1 MKELLICDD
10 HFMVRKGLVAICQ
23 TQFGL
28 MQIDEASSCNELMSS
43 LKRKQYT
50 HVILDLVLSDGVTME
65 ILPNIRGLYPGLRI
79 LVFSMQPSGLFRAGL
94 ARYGVTQYISKGA
107 PERETLRQL
116 QDFLYD
122 SPSRVSPTSKPL
134 EKTGFDRLTPR
145 ETEVL
150 HYLLMGLG
158 SAEIGNIL
166 NMKQNTIST
175 FKRRI
180 LEKSNT
186 KNVFELK
193 ELVAMHKDVFELS
206 QTYNELR

>member
-1 MKELLICDD
+1 MKDLLICDD

-28 MQIDEASSCNELMSS
+28 TSIDEASSCNELMRA
-43 LKRKQYT
+43 LKRKTYT
-50 HVILDLVLSDGVTME
+50 HAIVDLVLSDGVTME
-65 ILPNIRGLYPGLRI
+65 ILPNIRCLYPGLQL
-79 LVFSMQPSGLFRAGL
+79 LVFSMQPFGMYRAGL
-94 ARYGVTQYISKGA
+94 ARYGITQFISKAA
-107 PERETLRQL
+107 PERETFRGL
-116 QDFLYD
+116 QDFLYN
-122 SPSRVSPTSKPL
+122 SPGRAADVAKPL
-134 EKTGFDRLTPR
+134 EKMAFDKLTPR

-150 HYLLMGLG
+150 HYLLMGMG

-193 ELVAMHKDVFELS
+193 ELAAIHKDVFELS
-206 QTYNELR
+206 QNLH